1 MKFLPTRLPE
11 VLIVEPDV
19 YRDQR
24 GWFLETYHVHKYQEA
39 GILPPFVQDNCSS
52 SVLGTLRGLHFQMT
66 RPQGKLIRVIRGEIF
81 DVAVDIRKGS
91 QTFASWVGVTLSAED
106 FRQIYVPMGFAHGF
120 CVLSDVAE
128 VEYKC
133 TDVYAPG
140 GEVTIRWN
148 DPRIGIQW
156 PIEQPLLSTKD
167 AAGQVLDELCDQ
179 LPDYQP

>member
-1 MKFLPTRLPE
+1 MKFLPTQLPG

-24 GWFLETYHVHKYQEA
+24 GWFVETYHVHKYQEA
-39 GILPPFVQDNCSS
+39 GIPLPFVQDNCSS
-52 SVLGTLRGLHFQMT
+52 SVRGTLRGLHLQMT

-81 DVAVDIRKGS
+81 DVAVDVRRRS
-91 QTFASWVGVTLSAED
+91 PTFASWVGVTLSGQD
-106 FRQIYVPMGFAHGF
+106 FKQIYIPPGFAHGF

-133 TDVYAPG
+133 TDVYAPD
-140 GEVTIRWN
+140 GEVTIRWD
-148 DPRIGIQW
+148 DPRIAIQW
-156 PIEQPLLSTKD
+156 PIERPLLSTKD
-167 AAGQVLDELCDQ
+167 AAGQLLNDLGDQ

>member
-24 GWFLETYHVHKYQEA
+24 GWFLETYHLQKYQEA

-81 DVAVDIRKGS
+81 DVAVDIRKGAPS
-91 QTFASWVGVTLSAED
+91 FALWVGVTLSAED
-106 FRQIYVPMGFAHGF
+106 FRQIYIPPGFAHGF

-167 AAGQVLDELCDQ
+167 AAGQVLDDLWDQ

>member
-19 YRDQR
+19 HRDQR
-24 GWFLETYHVHKYQEA
+24 GWFLETYHVQKYQDA

-52 SVLGTLRGLHFQMT
+52 SVRETLRGLHFQKA

-91 QTFASWVGVTLSAED
+91 PTFASWVGVNLSAED

-167 AAGQVLDELCDQ
+167 AAGQVLDDLSDHF
-179 LPDYQP
+179 PDYQS

>member
-24 GWFLETYHVHKYQEA
+24 GWFLETYHIHKYQEA

-66 RPQGKLIRVIRGEIF
+66 SPQGKLIRVIRGEIF

-91 QTFASWVGVTLSAED
+91 PTFASWVGVTLSAED

-120 CVLSDVAE
+120 CVLSEVAE

-156 PIEQPLLSTKD
+156 PIEQPLLSAKD
-167 AAGQVLDELCDQ
+167 AAGQGLDELSDQ

>member
-24 GWFLETYHVHKYQEA
+24 GWFLETYHVQKYQEA

-52 SVLGTLRGLHFQMT
+52 SVLETLRGLHFQMI

-91 QTFASWVGVTLSAED
+91 PTFASWVGVTLSSED

-156 PIEQPLLSTKD
+156 PIERPLLSTKD
-167 AAGQVLDELCDQ
+167 AAGQLLDDLCDH